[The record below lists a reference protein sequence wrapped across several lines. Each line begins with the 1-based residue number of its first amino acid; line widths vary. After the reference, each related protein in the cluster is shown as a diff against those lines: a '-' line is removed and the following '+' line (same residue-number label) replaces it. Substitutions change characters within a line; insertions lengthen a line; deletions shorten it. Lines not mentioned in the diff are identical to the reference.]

1 MNWKKYTVNLKKIFR
16 VQLKKPRT
24 VKEDRPDRI
33 NEYTFSVKMHN
44 PEYIPDKEIRK
55 LIVLNPWTAI
65 SSPPLIQ
72 VVKDGNEDTE
82 IMIGFKI
89 INMKEGKMIEQRI
102 LEFLRKSGNQI

>member
-1 MNWKKYTVNLKKIFR
+1 
-16 VQLKKPRT
+16 
-24 VKEDRPDRI
+24 
-33 NEYTFSVKMHN
+33 MHN

-72 VVKDGNEDTE
+72 VVKDGNNDTE

-102 LEFLRKSGNQI
+102 LEFLRKSGNQVWDNLFYFHSSEAHDAAFFDRELRQKEAAILER